1 MKSLKMLLMIVCAV
15 IAIIATTFS
24 YAGADMDRSYT
35 IDLKDVDSVT
45 AIEALFKG
53 SDKSLIVENG
63 SYGRMLTLHLKDVDF
78 DTALRII
85 TRACGLVY
93 KINDG
98 AYVISPKPTPIP
110 TADFTP
116 IDMNTRPRTTPI
128 ETRKPI
134 LDKFQLTHTGPANIL
149 NQLGTNN
156 STQHS
161 SGNSYRSNNNQPNN
175 PY

>member
-1 MKSLKMLLMIVCAV
+1 MVVSVV
-15 IAIIATTFS
+15 VAIITTTFC
-24 YAGADMDRSYT
+24 YAASDMDRSYT
-35 IDLKDVDSVT
+35 IDLKDVDCVT

-53 SDKSLIVENG
+53 SDKSFTVENG

-78 DTALRII
+78 DSALRVI
-85 TRACGLVY
+85 TRACGLVF

-110 TADFTP
+110 TSDYNPVNVITKP
-116 IDMNTRPRTTPI
+116 QLTPI
-128 ETRKPI
+128 ETSKPI

-149 NQLGTNN
+149 NQLGNNN

-161 SGNSYRSNNNQPNN
+161 SENSYRSNNNQTNN
-175 PY
+175 HY